1 MLISKRHLALA
12 ETDSRSVITHSPA
25 QKFEAEPYTY
35 DLLDLN

>member
-1 MLISKRHLALA
+1 MISKRYLALA